1 MGMQYRKSKM
11 VLNYRESKPEVWK
24 AKQITFPT
32 VSYEQLVEEIAQS
45 RGVNTNSTRAVVDAL
60 LNRLVHY
67 MEIGHGVS
75 LGSFGS
81 FKPTFVSKVAQ
92 SAEDIPDT
100 LVPDGT
106 KTRASRFKKKVR
118 FFPGGK
124 FAKMLKSLSLTE
136 AEVLSEE
143 EEEEPEP

>member
-1 MGMQYRKSKM
+1 MG
-11 VLNYRESKPEVWK
+11 LNYRKAKVKLGYLEDKPEVWK
-24 AKQITFPT
+24 AMQLTFPQ

-81 FKPTFVSKVAQ
+81 FKPVFTSKTV
-92 SAEDIPDT
+92 EDEES
-100 LVPDGT
+100 VDGT
-106 KTRASRFKKKVR
+106 LQGKGFKKKVR
-118 FFPGGK
+118 FYPGGK
-124 FAKMLKSLSLTE
+124 FAQMLKGMSVTAASE
-136 AEVLSEE
+136 ALDAK
-143 EEEEPEP
+143 

>member
-1 MGMQYRKSKM
+1 MGLQYRKGKM
-11 VLNYRESKPEVWK
+11 KLQYRETKPEVYK
-24 AKQITFPT
+24 AFQLTYPQ

-81 FKPTFVSKVAQ
+81 FKPVFTSKVAQ
-92 SAEDIPDT
+92 SYDEIQDT
-100 LVPDGT
+100 LDG
-106 KTRASRFKKKVR
+106 KGFRKKVR
-118 FFPGGK
+118 FYPGGK
-124 FAKMLKSLSLTE
+124 FADMLKGMTVTSAS
-136 AEVLSEE
+136 EVLDV
-143 EEEEPEP
+143 PEP

>member
-1 MGMQYRKSKM
+1 MGLQYRKGKM
-11 VLNYRESKPEVWK
+11 KLQYRETKPEVYK
-24 AKQITFPT
+24 AFQLTYPQ

-81 FKPTFVSKVAQ
+81 FKPVFTSKVAQ
-92 SAEDIPDT
+92 SYDEIEDT
-100 LVPDGT
+100 LDG
-106 KTRASRFKKKVR
+106 KGFRKKVR
-118 FFPGGK
+118 FYPGGK
-124 FAKMLKSLSLTE
+124 FADMLKGMTVTSAS
-136 AEVLSEE
+136 EVLDV
-143 EEEEPEP
+143 PEP

>member
-24 AKQITFPT
+24 ARQITFPM

-45 RGVNTNSTRAVVDAL
+45 RGVNTNQTRAVVDAV

-75 LGSFGS
+75 LGTFGS
-81 FKPTFVSKVAQ
+81 FKPVFVSKVAQ

-118 FFPGGK
+118 FYPGGK
-124 FAKMLKSLSLTE
+124 FANMLKGLSVTGAAE
-136 AEVLSEE
+136 ALDV
-143 EEEEPEP
+143 PDPNP

>member
-1 MGMQYRKSKM
+1 MQYRKTKV

-24 AKQITFPT
+24 ARQITFPAVT
-32 VSYEQLVEEIAQS
+32 YEQLVNECSQS
-45 RGVNTNSTRAVVDAL
+45 CGVNSNQTRNVVDAL

-75 LGSFGS
+75 LGTFGS
-81 FKPTFVSKVAQ
+81 FKPVFVSKVAQ

-118 FFPGGK
+118 FYPGGK
-124 FAKMLKSLSLTE
+124 FAKMLKSMSLTE
-136 AEVLSEE
+136 AEVLSDED
-143 EEEEPEP
+143 EEEPEP